1 MTPTSAI
8 LKEKHP
14 PLLLRTDVD
23 FEESITEKLSLANKR
38 KA

>member
-23 FEESITEKLSLANKR
+23 FEESLTEKLSHIVKR
-38 KA
+38 KP